1 MPVPS
6 FDQFEPPLFEMPCLG
21 RQIAD
26 IPAYVTF
33 HGLSDYISITKT
45 TQTYDELYSDP
56 NIEKAENQYKSL
68 QTMEVQPPKL
78 DRQIKHLDQ
87 SKSIEEMLKLHMKES
102 NYEDSI

>member
-1 MPVPS
+1 MSVPS
-6 FDQFEPPLFEMPCLG
+6 FDQFDMPCLG

-26 IPAYVTF
+26 IPAYVTY
-33 HGLSDYISITKT
+33 HGLNDYISITKT

-78 DRQIKHLDQ
+78 DRRIKQ
-87 SKSIEEMLKLHMKES
+87 FKSFQYLKL
-102 NYEDSI
+102 N